1 MIVKFSRNVQDI
13 DRQDNYHDISQRC
26 IVISERFFIIIYDVL
41 SWYSSSVVNEK
52 SWDTK
57 KYVDSTLGISSSL
70 RMNREAKNELWS
82 FLQFF

>member
-41 SWYSSSVVNEK
+41 S
-52 SWDTK
+52 
-57 KYVDSTLGISSSL
+57 
-70 RMNREAKNELWS
+70 
-82 FLQFF
+82 